1 MRYISSVVWYGL
13 HAACDRALF
22 FMYHL
27 GIIWR
32 ISHLTD
38 KGDQHMARHSQRK
51 SGKKRSAKSNQ
62 MAGRLPRNAPPIEV
76 VIGHIGG
83 RGDGVAKALYTHNYR
98 EAEYDVFVPASLP
111 GERLL
116 VQPLSLTAQ
125 GIKARI
131 IELYTPS
138 PHRHAPRC
146 DAFPACGG
154 CRFQH
159 WDEAEIGSWK
169 TALVSN
175 FLDRAKVKAGV
186 IRPLYSSPPKTRR
199 RASFHLKCLA
209 DGAIVGFR
217 EHMGQHIVSPDHC
230 AVLHPNLL
238 ALQAAL
244 QKFASSHLPAG
255 FAADAHANLLD
266 RSTGRADDNNICLYL
281 EPISGAQPWS
291 PDMLANLGDWA
302 ASIGLA
308 RLSVTDHGSPMT
320 LYAPEIPVVQFG
332 KIAVSPPPG
341 AFLQATRDG
350 QQILQAAITEIA
362 GSARQIV
369 DLFAGCGTL
378 SLPLLD
384 QLSDLLAVEQSDD
397 ALAALK
403 AGVDAA
409 GLGGRVKI
417 ASRNLFDAPLMPDE
431 LSGFDL
437 AILDPPRSGAAAQCQ
452 MLAQSDIS
460 TIAMVSCNP
469 ASFAR
474 DAAILIDGGFQ
485 LEWVQIV
492 DQFLF
497 SNHLELVGAF
507 PRAR

>member
-1 MRYISSVVWYGL
+1 M
-13 HAACDRALF
+13 
-22 FMYHL
+22 
-27 GIIWR
+27 
-32 ISHLTD
+32 SHFTN
-38 KGDQHMARHSQRK
+38 KGDQQMARQSNRRP
-51 SGKKRSAKSNQ
+51 SKKRSAKSNQ

-76 VIGHIGG
+76 TISHIGG
-83 RGDGVAKALYTHNYR
+83 RGDGIAKALYTHNYS
-98 EAEYDVFVPASLP
+98 EAEHDVFVPASLP

-116 VQPLSLTAQ
+116 VQPLSLTSQ

-138 PHRHAPRC
+138 PDRHSPRC

-159 WDEAEIGSWK
+159 WDETKISSWK
-169 TALVSN
+169 SALVAN
-175 FLDRAKVKAGV
+175 FLDRAKIKAGT
-186 IRPLYSSPPKTRR
+186 IRPLYSSPLKSRR
-199 RASFHLKCLA
+199 RASFHLKCIA

-217 EHMGQHIVSPDHC
+217 EHMGQHIVSPDGC

-238 ALQAAL
+238 ALQDAL
-244 QKFASSHLPAG
+244 QDFASAHLPAG

-266 RSTGRADDNNICLYL
+266 RSTGNEKDSNICLYI

-291 PDMLANLGDWA
+291 PDMLAKLGDWA
-302 ASIGLA
+302 ASIRLA

-320 LYAPEIPVVQFG
+320 LFAPEIPVVQFG
-332 KIAVSPPPG
+332 KIGVSPPPG

-350 QQILQAAITEIA
+350 EAMLQNAIAEIA

-384 QLSDLLAVEQSDD
+384 NITNLLAVEQSED

-403 AGVDAA
+403 FGVDAA
-409 GLGGRVKI
+409 GIGGRVKT

-431 LSGFDL
+431 LEGFDM

-452 MLAQSDIS
+452 MLAQSGIA

-474 DAAILIDGGFQ
+474 DAAILTESGFQ
-485 LEWVQIV
+485 LEWVQVI
-492 DQFLF
+492 DQFSF
-497 SNHLELVGAF
+497 SNHLELIGAF
-507 PRAR
+507 RR